1 MSKLSESI
9 YESYTKLE
17 DSSETLCRMI
27 MLLHKQRESF
37 KNELRQGC
45 DLADVIAKNIDFASP
60 TDFIRSYLMMYERDA
75 LARNI
80 STSEYRNQVPAI
92 SFESEA
98 DYAQSLKQFWDAA
111 SGVIAKRNMD
121 LLLRPE
127 LPNTPDIKNIIS
139 IESIL
144 KQVVNPFHMF
154 TTTKQEMEKV
164 NQILESTRKR
174 TKTVN
179 DLINQIRRSLYL
191 SHVQENEHRKM
202 HANLQTVLI
211 KGGLTPG
218 HEDDATEGTLKSD
231 LEEFVRSMKRFSE
244 ELCKVH
250 VTYD

>member
-1 MSKLSESI
+1 MSKSSESI
-9 YESYTKLE
+9 YESYTELE

-27 MLLHKQRESF
+27 MLLHRQRESF

-111 SGVIAKRNMD
+111 SGVIDKRNMD

-139 IESIL
+139 IEFIL
-144 KQVVNPFHMF
+144 KQAINPFHMF

-174 TKTVN
+174 TKIVN

-202 HANLQTVLI
+202 HAKLQTVLI
-211 KGGLTPG
+211 KGGLPNG

-231 LEEFVRSMKRFSE
+231 LDEFVRSMKRFSE